1 MMIGI
6 ILVGIEFP
14 TVDKHLV
21 DTCTYLWSVQTYSTT
36 WQDDR
41 WFVQRADRRCATF
54 QLQVDIHHMQFV
66 SHLDITIIT
75 ILIIRILIYH
85 RDNLLLSQI
94 PDITLTV
101 HKERCRLC
109 RFLSLDGKELLMVYQ
124 FLIMTLINSMT
135 DTYHIVSLLMC
146 FKTVVGR

>member
-1 MMIGI
+1 
-6 ILVGIEFP
+6 
-14 TVDKHLV
+14 
-21 DTCTYLWSVQTYSTT
+21 
-36 WQDDR
+36 
-41 WFVQRADRRCATF
+41 
-54 QLQVDIHHMQFV
+54 MQFV

-109 RFLSLDGKELLMVYQ
+109 RFLSLNGKVLLMVYQ
-124 FLIMTLINSMT
+124 IVLIVILINPMT

>member
-1 MMIGI
+1 
-6 ILVGIEFP
+6 
-14 TVDKHLV
+14 
-21 DTCTYLWSVQTYSTT
+21 
-36 WQDDR
+36 
-41 WFVQRADRRCATF
+41 
-54 QLQVDIHHMQFV
+54 MQFV

-85 RDNLLLSQI
+85 RNHFLLSQI

-109 RFLSLDGKELLMVYQ
+109 RFLSLNGKELLMVYQ
-124 FLIMTLINSMT
+124 LLIATLINSMT